1 MNESR
6 DSEIAPTDG
15 RLRAKSAKQDAPRIR
30 VSDLHGIGIGILI
43 VVLFNRNGRAFILT
57 SYDYHAPFLTLDLL
71 LRNPFPL
78 RIGLRPPHHG

>member
-1 MNESR
+1 MKVAIRRSLLPMAVSMQSR
-6 DSEIAPTDG
+6 RNKMP
-15 RLRAKSAKQDAPRIR
+15 PRIR
-30 VSDLHGIGIGILI
+30 VSDLHGIGIGILM
-43 VVLFNRNGRAFILT
+43 VVLFNRNGRALNLT

>member
-6 DSEIAPTDG
+6 YSEIAPTDAHF
-15 RLRAKSAKQDAPRIR
+15 RAKSVKQNAPRIS
-30 VSDLHGIGIGILI
+30 VSDLYGIGIGILI
-43 VVLFNRNGRAFILT
+43 VVLFNRNGGALNLT